1 MIAFNMTKVLAKVKA
16 GKTITEES
24 HKVTNRLIWT
34 QFYNFYRR
42 KKIKLRLLR
51 LIIVGFRFCKKNQAL
66 VS

>member
-1 MIAFNMTKVLAKVKA
+1 MAKVLAKVKA
-16 GKTITEES
+16 GKTITKES

-42 KKIKLRLLR
+42 EKIKLRLLR
-51 LIIVGFRFCKKNQAL
+51 LIVVGFRFCKKNQAL